1 MTKGKVLSQ
10 SPAARVLAGPGRVGV
25 LGYSGEVGRVDADA
39 SGEQGEGGSW
49 DTRWRHLATRSRGR
63 RGQEVNSKQ
72 KPMVSPSFYSCVNR
86 ILGCPQPAV
95 AAALSLTQE
104 HLPSESW
111 RPSMAFP
118 GAEKKVKT
126 PPPSPKEPT
135 HWSKDQQLPGMLREG
150 PTSPH
155 SQNYTLQTPALTS
168 TRELPFRPL
177 ESPKRTKRAGSYSIP
192 EIPRFPTL
200 ESSALEWAGERE
212 QDRAGGGSSWDR
224 EGAEQRT
231 PPGRGYPSCSEPR
244 PLLPS
249 TSIGCRPSGP
259 L

>member
-1 MTKGKVLSQ
+1 MQMPAGNREREVL
-10 SPAARVLAGPGRVGV
+10 
-25 LGYSGEVGRVDADA
+25 
-39 SGEQGEGGSW
+39 W

-63 RGQEVNSKQ
+63 CGCYGQEVTRPRRKHSPFSNSKQ

-86 ILGCPQPAV
+86 IVGCPQSPV

-135 HWSKDQQLPGMLREG
+135 PKDQQLPGMLREG

-155 SQNYTLQTPALTS
+155 SQ
-168 TRELPFRPL
+168 
-177 ESPKRTKRAGSYSIP
+177 IP
-192 EIPRFPTL
+192 SL
-200 ESSALEWAGERE
+200 
-212 QDRAGGGSSWDR
+212 
-224 EGAEQRT
+224 
-231 PPGRGYPSCSEPR
+231 SE
-244 PLLPS
+244 
-249 TSIGCRPSGP
+249 
-259 L
+259 